1 MERSA
6 IKRKVGI
13 RQLVII
19 GMLSGISIFLG
30 VTGLGFI
37 RLPLLNA
44 TIMHL
49 PVIIGAILEGPIVG
63 MGVGLCFGLFSMYQ
77 AITAPTITSFV
88 FLNPIIA
95 LVPRVLI
102 GVVSYYTYKFL
113 ENKFKKISIA
123 GSAIAGTLT
132 NTVLVLS
139 LIYIIYA
146 ERYATALGKD
156 PSTAGAFIASIGVIN
171 GIPETIVSVLLTVPV
186 VMTIKKMQKRL

>member
-6 IKRKVGI
+6 VKRKTGI

-63 MGVGLCFGLFSMYQ
+63 MAVGLCFGLFSMYQ
-77 AITAPTITSFV
+77 AMTAPTLTSFV

-95 LVPRVLI
+95 LIPRVLI

-113 ENKFKKISIA
+113 EKKFKKISIA

-139 LIYIIYA
+139 LIYVLYA
-146 ERYATALGKD
+146 ERYATVLGKD
-156 PSTAGAFIASIGVIN
+156 PSTAGAFIASVGAIN
-171 GIPETIVSVLLTVPV
+171 GIPEVIVSVLLTVPV
-186 VMTIKKMQKRL
+186 VMTIKKIQKRL